1 MFITLDYS
9 SCCCHYIYINIYTC
23 VMCVCVCVCV
33 GMLYVVCIFVLKND
47 RNVENNAI
55 VDKKN

>member
-23 VMCVCVCVCV
+23 VMCVCVCV